1 MKSIKVNPGETF
13 ELIITDDEGNEIAKQ
28 CYAFDPTTKITYERK
43 NGFITKMELVPTLNY
58 KKLFAGSKLFAHS
71 KESVSLKT

>member
-28 CYAFDPTTKITYERK
+28 CYAFDPETVISMIR
-43 NGFITKMELVPTLNY
+43 NGGVFVQMDLVPLPVIDKRKLYNY
-58 KKLFAGSKLFAHS
+58 K
-71 KESVSLKT
+71 